1 MGFTSDKKKELME
14 IDKLF
19 ESIND
24 FSLRKQ
30 TLNEFNR
37 IQVPGMGKNLTYID
51 GAVGG
56 GSKPSIDLSK
66 VNKELLKDIDAAAQ
80 KSGAEISITTAK
92 TGHRPGTRHEKYE
105 AVDIAVINNKGFRDE
120 NMAIKNGIHDD
131 IKRFVD
137 ELISMGYKKNV
148 ESGNDKSVLTFGFPG
163 HHHHIHVS
171 RKFGAGQSPSFDV
184 EKVPQQDI
192 DFLKTTTDKDRTLD
206 QKINTNGSS
215 DSFDDLL
222 RKASEGK
229 PVNVQDWVKQNFSF
243 LNENKKIKKRS
254 LKTQENINRIKNL
267 LK

>member
-14 IDKLF
+14 IDRLF

-37 IQVPGMGKNLTYID
+37 TQVPGVGKNVTYID
-51 GAVGG
+51 GVVP
-56 GSKPSIDLSK
+56 GSKPSIDLPK
-66 VNKELLKDIDAAAQ
+66 VNKDLLKDINTAAE
-80 KSGAEISITTAK
+80 KSGVEVSITTAK
-92 TGHRPGTRHEKYE
+92 TGHGPGGRHGKYE
-105 AVDIAVINNKGFRDE
+105 AVDIAVVNNKGFPDE
-120 NMAIKNGIHDD
+120 KMAIKNGIHDD

-137 ELISMGYKKNV
+137 ALITLGYKKNV

-171 RKFGAGQSPSFDV
+171 RKFGAGQSVPSDT
-184 EKVPQQDI
+184 EQMDTGHITQQDI
-192 DFLKTTTDKDRTLD
+192 DSLEKVAD
-206 QKINTNGSS
+206 QTNM
-215 DSFDDLL
+215 DFDELL
-222 RKASEGK
+222 RRASEGK
-229 PVNVQDWVKQNFSF
+229 TVNVQDWVKQNFGF
-243 LNENKKIKKRS
+243 LDENKKIKKRS

>member
-14 IDKLF
+14 IDRLF

-37 IQVPGMGKNLTYID
+37 TQVPGVGKNVTYID
-51 GAVGG
+51 GVVP
-56 GSKPSIDLSK
+56 GSKPSIDLPK
-66 VNKELLKDIDAAAQ
+66 VNKDLLKDINTAAE
-80 KSGAEISITTAK
+80 KSGVEVSITTAK
-92 TGHRPGTRHEKYE
+92 TGHGPGGRHGKYE
-105 AVDIAVINNKGFRDE
+105 AVDIAVVNNKGFPDE
-120 NMAIKNGIHDD
+120 KMAIKNGIHDD

-137 ELISMGYKKNV
+137 ALITLGYKKNV

-171 RKFGAGQSPSFDV
+171 RKFGAGQSVPSDT
-184 EKVPQQDI
+184 EQMDTGHITQQDI
-192 DFLKTTTDKDRTLD
+192 DSLEKVAD
-206 QKINTNGSS
+206 QTNM
-215 DSFDDLL
+215 DFDELL
-222 RKASEGK
+222 RRASEGET
-229 PVNVQDWVKQNFSF
+229 VNVQNWVKQNFGF
-243 LNENKKIKKRS
+243 LDENKKIKKRS

>member
-14 IDKLF
+14 IDRLF

-37 IQVPGMGKNLTYID
+37 TQVPGVGKNVTYID
-51 GAVGG
+51 GVVP
-56 GSKPSIDLSK
+56 GSKPSIDLPK
-66 VNKELLKDIDAAAQ
+66 VNKDLLKDINTAAE
-80 KSGAEISITTAK
+80 KSGVEVSITTAK
-92 TGHRPGTRHEKYE
+92 TGHGPGGRHGKYE
-105 AVDIAVINNKGFRDE
+105 AVDIAVVNNKGFPDE
-120 NMAIKNGIHDD
+120 KMAIKNGIHDD

-137 ELISMGYKKNV
+137 ALITLGYKKNV

-171 RKFGAGQSPSFDV
+171 RKFGAGQSVPSDT
-184 EKVPQQDI
+184 EQMDTGHITQQDI
-192 DFLKTTTDKDRTLD
+192 DSLEKVAD
-206 QKINTNGSS
+206 QTNM
-215 DSFDDLL
+215 DFDELL
-222 RKASEGK
+222 RRASEGEK
-229 PVNVQDWVKQNFSF
+229 INVQDWVKQNFGF
-243 LNENKKIKKRS
+243 LDENKKIKKRS

>member
-14 IDKLF
+14 IDRLF

-37 IQVPGMGKNLTYID
+37 TQVPGVGKNVTYID
-51 GAVGG
+51 GVVP
-56 GSKPSIDLSK
+56 GSKPSIDLPK
-66 VNKELLKDIDAAAQ
+66 VNKDLLKDINTAAE
-80 KSGAEISITTAK
+80 KSGVEVSITTAK
-92 TGHRPGTRHEKYE
+92 TGHGPGGRHGKYE
-105 AVDIAVINNKGFRDE
+105 AVDIAVVNNKGFPDE
-120 NMAIKNGIHDD
+120 KMAIKNGIHDD

-137 ELISMGYKKNV
+137 ALITLGYKKNV

-171 RKFGAGQSPSFDV
+171 RKFGAGQSVPSDT
-184 EKVPQQDI
+184 EQMDTDYITQQDI
-192 DFLKTTTDKDRTLD
+192 DSLD
-206 QKINTNGSS
+206 QQDIDALENVANQTGSS
-215 DSFDDLL
+215 IDNLL
-222 RKASEGK
+222 QDIKKGG
-229 PVNVQDWVKQNFSF
+229 NVDIPLWVKQNFSF

>member
-14 IDKLF
+14 IDRLF

-37 IQVPGMGKNLTYID
+37 TQVPGVGKNVTYID
-51 GAVGG
+51 GVVP
-56 GSKPSIDLSK
+56 GSKPSIDLPK
-66 VNKELLKDIDAAAQ
+66 VNKDLLKDINTAAE
-80 KSGAEISITTAK
+80 KSGVEVSITTAK
-92 TGHRPGTRHEKYE
+92 TGHGPGGRHGKYE
-105 AVDIAVINNKGFRDE
+105 AVDIAVVNNKGFPDE
-120 NMAIKNGIHDD
+120 KMAIKNGIHDD

-137 ELISMGYKKNV
+137 ALITLGYKKNV

-171 RKFGAGQSPSFDV
+171 RKFGAGQSVPSDT
-184 EKVPQQDI
+184 EQMDTGHITQQDI
-192 DFLKTTTDKDRTLD
+192 DSLEKVAD
-206 QKINTNGSS
+206 QTNM
-215 DSFDDLL
+215 DFDELL
-222 RKASEGK
+222 RRASEGET
-229 PVNVQDWVKQNFSF
+229 VNVQDWVKQNFGF
-243 LNENKKIKKRS
+243 LDENKKIKKRS

>member
-14 IDKLF
+14 IDRLF

-37 IQVPGMGKNLTYID
+37 TQVPGVGKNVTYID
-51 GAVGG
+51 GVVP
-56 GSKPSIDLSK
+56 GSKPSIDLPK
-66 VNKELLKDIDAAAQ
+66 VNKDLLKDINTAAE
-80 KSGAEISITTAK
+80 KSGVEVSITTAK
-92 TGHRPGTRHEKYE
+92 TGHSPGGRHGKYE
-105 AVDIAVINNKGFRDE
+105 AVDIAVVNNKGFPDE
-120 NMAIKNGIHDD
+120 KMAIKNGIHDD

-137 ELISMGYKKNV
+137 ALITLGYKKNV

-171 RKFGAGQSPSFDV
+171 RKFGAGQSVPSDT
-184 EKVPQQDI
+184 EQMDTGHITQQDI
-192 DFLKTTTDKDRTLD
+192 DSLEKVAD
-206 QKINTNGSS
+206 QTNM
-215 DSFDDLL
+215 DFDELL
-222 RKASEGK
+222 RRASEGET
-229 PVNVQDWVKQNFSF
+229 VNVQNWVKQNFGF
-243 LNENKKIKKRS
+243 LDENKKIKKRS

>member
-14 IDKLF
+14 IDRLF

-37 IQVPGMGKNLTYID
+37 TQVPGVGKNVTYID
-51 GAVGG
+51 GVVP
-56 GSKPSIDLSK
+56 GSKPSIDLPK
-66 VNKELLKDIDAAAQ
+66 VNKDLLKDINTAAE
-80 KSGAEISITTAK
+80 KSGVEVSITTAK
-92 TGHRPGTRHEKYE
+92 TGHSPGGRHGKYE
-105 AVDIAVINNKGFRDE
+105 AVDIAVVNNKGFPDE
-120 NMAIKNGIHDD
+120 KMAIKNGIHDD

-137 ELISMGYKKNV
+137 ALITLGYKKNV

-171 RKFGAGQSPSFDV
+171 RKFGAGQSVPSDT
-184 EKVPQQDI
+184 EQMDTGHITQQDI
-192 DFLKTTTDKDRTLD
+192 DSLEKVAD
-206 QKINTNGSS
+206 QTNM
-215 DSFDDLL
+215 DFDELL
-222 RKASEGK
+222 RRASEGET
-229 PVNVQDWVKQNFSF
+229 VNVQDWVKQNFGF
-243 LNENKKIKKRS
+243 LDENKKIKKRS

>member
-14 IDKLF
+14 IDRLF

-37 IQVPGMGKNLTYID
+37 TQVSGMGKNLTYID
-51 GAVGG
+51 GVVP
-56 GSKPSIDLSK
+56 GSKPSIDLPK
-66 VNKELLKDIDAAAQ
+66 VNKDLLKDINTAAE
-80 KSGAEISITTAK
+80 KSGVEVSITTAK
-92 TGHRPGTRHEKYE
+92 TGHGPGGRHGKYE
-105 AVDIAVINNKGFRDE
+105 AVDIAVVNNKGFPDE
-120 NMAIKNGIHDD
+120 KMAIKNGIHDD

-137 ELISMGYKKNV
+137 ALITLGYKKNV

-171 RKFGAGQSPSFDV
+171 RKFGAGQSVPSDT
-184 EKVPQQDI
+184 EQMDTGHITQQDI
-192 DFLKTTTDKDRTLD
+192 DSLEKVAD
-206 QKINTNGSS
+206 QTNM
-215 DSFDDLL
+215 DFDELL
-222 RKASEGK
+222 RRASEGET
-229 PVNVQDWVKQNFSF
+229 VNVQDWVKQNFGF
-243 LNENKKIKKRS
+243 LDENKKIKKRS

>member
-51 GAVGG
+51 GAVSG

-105 AVDIAVINNKGFRDE
+105 AVDIAVVNNKGFPDE
-120 NMAIKNGIHDD
+120 KMAIKNGIHDD

-137 ELISMGYKKNV
+137 ALITLGYKKNV

-171 RKFGAGQSPSFDV
+171 RKFGAGQSVPSDT
-184 EKVPQQDI
+184 EQMDTGHITQQDI
-192 DFLKTTTDKDRTLD
+192 DSLEKVAD
-206 QKINTNGSS
+206 QTNM
-215 DSFDDLL
+215 DFDELL
-222 RKASEGK
+222 RRASEGET
-229 PVNVQDWVKQNFSF
+229 VNVQNWVKQNFGF
-243 LNENKKIKKRS
+243 LDENKKIKKRT

>member
-14 IDKLF
+14 IDRLF

-37 IQVPGMGKNLTYID
+37 TQVPGVGKNVTYID
-51 GAVGG
+51 GVVP

-66 VNKELLKDIDAAAQ
+66 VNKDLLKDINSAAE
-80 KSGAEISITTAK
+80 KSGVEVSITTAK
-92 TGHRPGTRHEKYE
+92 TGHSPGGRHGKYE
-105 AVDIAVINNKGFRDE
+105 AVDISVINNKGFLDE
-120 NMAIKNGIHDD
+120 KMAISNGIHDD

-137 ELISMGYKKNV
+137 ELVKMGYKKNV

-163 HHHHIHVS
+163 HSNHIHVS
-171 RKFGAGQSPSFDV
+171 RKFGAGQSVPSDT
-184 EKVPQQDI
+184 EQMDTGHITQQDI
-192 DFLKTTTDKDRTLD
+192 DSLEKVAD
-206 QKINTNGSS
+206 QTNM
-215 DSFDDLL
+215 DFDELL
-222 RKASEGK
+222 RRASEGETIDI
-229 PVNVQDWVKQNFSF
+229 PSWVKQNFGF
-243 LNENKKIKKRS
+243 LDETKTKKRT

>member
-14 IDKLF
+14 IDRLF

-37 IQVPGMGKNLTYID
+37 TQVPGVGKNVTYID
-51 GAVGG
+51 GVVP
-56 GSKPSIDLSK
+56 GSKPSIDLPK
-66 VNKELLKDIDAAAQ
+66 VNKDLLKDINTAAE
-80 KSGAEISITTAK
+80 KSGVEVSITTAK
-92 TGHRPGTRHEKYE
+92 TGHGPGGRHGKYE
-105 AVDIAVINNKGFRDE
+105 AVDIAVVNNKGFPDE
-120 NMAIKNGIHDD
+120 KMAIKNGIHDD

-137 ELISMGYKKNV
+137 ALITLGYKKNV

-171 RKFGAGQSPSFDV
+171 RKFGAGQSVPSDT
-184 EKVPQQDI
+184 EQMDTGHITQQDI
-192 DFLKTTTDKDRTLD
+192 DSLEKVAD
-206 QKINTNGSS
+206 QTNM
-215 DSFDDLL
+215 DFDELL
-222 RKASEGK
+222 RRASEGEK
-229 PVNVQDWVKQNFSF
+229 INVQDWVKQNFGF
-243 LNENKKIKKRS
+243 LDENKKIKKRT